1 MVKDIVQLS
10 YLLEG
15 TDKPFD
21 IFISR
26 QSSGDILKATIFDR
40 KCRRLAP
47 DAACIRL
54 LKVNVD
60 SNSLRLPLLR
70 CNQGDEGVEE
80 ISPEQTISEIWR
92 KPPPTDQIHLFVAFT
107 NLPPEFEGPRR
118 ILEAAHIVYYQVW
131 GENLDKL
138 LQRVPDHGEF
148 QYLKEEQIDS
158 LGLGALLY
166 NESALLIRKE
176 YKVVHDDLRLYE
188 RDLSRRGGGVVVT
201 GQPGIGKSCFL
212 YYLLLRLLGTRT
224 PVAFQVE
231 RKFVLF
237 QETGV
242 QMCGYEADNGRIIPS
257 RAWALADSHPGFDQP
272 CEAFFTARRVKGAW
286 IVQTTLPPMRKWTSW
301 HKEYTAIP
309 YWMDVFSLEE
319 LEALGKIL
327 GLNTESLRDN
337 YNSWGPCA
345 RLCVTFTR
353 TPRLVLE
360 HKQAVIRAAREFIQ
374 EVDRFD
380 ILAMSLASH
389 RLIVARPT
397 AVRQLA
403 SAEYGTNRL
412 RGFISRAYAQC
423 DNAQRLSFYKSIR
436 GHPLFGSPARQM
448 FEIYVLLWFWHS
460 RAQENLPCTGAVAT
474 SPRLDIPA
482 CPENMKFFSKPSEL
496 QNMVELKCPI
506 CWVPTSQTSPSLD
519 AFILTDDSII
529 TLQIAISSQHGAH
542 KLGFSRVY
550 DNLPRD
556 LKTKRP
562 KRFHVFITDR
572 DDNAKKLR
580 EQNLPDIPSGTHV
593 YSAVL
598 DVDQLDS
605 MALIT
610 QTRVGELET
619 ARVSI
624 QWLYTIWYLL
634 GNLQGCPP
642 EDSEMDMSP

>member
-1 MVKDIVQLS
+1 MTIFKDIPFELTC
-10 YLLEG
+10 LIEG

-21 IFISR
+21 ILISR
-26 QSSGDILKATIFDR
+26 HSNGNTSKDMIFDR
-40 KCRRLAP
+40 KCQRLAP
-47 DAACIRL
+47 DSDYIRL

-60 SNSLRLPLLR
+60 TNSPRLPLLR
-70 CNQGDEGVEE
+70 CNQGDDGVEE
-80 ISPEQTISEIWR
+80 ISKKQTISEIWQNQ
-92 KPPPTDQIHLFVAFT
+92 PPTHQIHIFVAFS
-107 NLPPEFEGPRR
+107 NLPSEFEGPRR
-118 ILEAAHIVYYQVW
+118 ILEAAHILYYQVW
-131 GENLDKL
+131 GENIETL
-138 LQRVPDHGEF
+138 LQHVPDHGEI
-148 QYLKEEQIDS
+148 QYLKKGQIDS
-158 LGLGALLY
+158 LGLAALLY

-176 YKVVHDDLRLYE
+176 YKVIHDDLRSYE
-188 RDLSRRGGGVVVT
+188 RDPTRRGGGVVVT

-212 YYLLLRLLGTRT
+212 YYLLLRLLCTRT

-286 IVQTTLPPMRKWTSW
+286 IVQTTSPSMKKWTSW
-301 HKEYTAIP
+301 HKEYTAVP
-309 YWMDVFSLEE
+309 YWMDVFSLDE

-327 GLNTESLRDN
+327 GLDTQSLRDN
-337 YNSWGPCA
+337 YNSWGPSA

-353 TPRLVLE
+353 TPILIPG

-374 EVDRFD
+374 KVGHFD
-380 ILAMSLASH
+380 ILDMSLASH
-389 RLIVARPT
+389 RIIIARPT
-397 AVRQLA
+397 AVRQVA
-403 SAEYGTNRL
+403 TAEYGTNRL
-412 RGFISRAYAQC
+412 RGFVSRAYSQR

-436 GHPLFGSPARQM
+436 GHPLLGSPAGQM

-482 CPENMKFFSKPSEL
+482 CPENMKFFSKSSEL
-496 QNMVELKCPI
+496 QNMVESICPI
-506 CWVPTSQTSPSLD
+506 CWVPTSLNFPSLD
-519 AFILTDDSII
+519 AFILTDDTII
-529 TLQIAISSQHGAH
+529 TVQITVSPRHSAS
-542 KLGFSRVY
+542 KVGFTHVY

-562 KRFHVFITDR
+562 KRSHVFITDT
-572 DDNAKKLR
+572 DVNASRLR
-580 EQNLPDIPSGTHV
+580 GQNLPDIPSGTHV

-605 MALIT
+605 TALVT
-610 QTRVGELET
+610 QTRVSELET
-619 ARVSI
+619 AR
-624 QWLYTIWYLL
+624 
-634 GNLQGCPP
+634 GCPP
-642 EDSEMDMSP
+642 EDSEM